1 MKSTGTVRRIDKF
14 GRLVLPI
21 ELRRVMNVEEG
32 DALEIFTEGN
42 AVILKKYEPYC
53 VFCGSMDNLQRYN
66 DRNVCAECA
75 RKLGRSVIDD

>member
-1 MKSTGTVRRIDKF
+1 MKSTGTVRRIDKL

-21 ELRRVMNVEEG
+21 ELRRVMDVNTG

-42 AVILKKYEPYC
+42 AVILKKYEPNC
-53 VFCGSMDNLQRYN
+53 IFCGSMDGLVRFH

-75 RKLGRSVIDD
+75 KKLGASVIE

>member
-42 AVILKKYEPYC
+42 SVILKKYEPYC
-53 VFCGSMDNLQRYN
+53 IFCGSMESLQRFK
-66 DRNVCAECA
+66 DRNVCAACA
-75 RKLGRSVIDD
+75 KKLGKSVIE

>member
-21 ELRRVMNVEEG
+21 ELRRIMDVDEG

-42 AVILKKYEPYC
+42 HVILKKYEPYC
-53 VFCGSMDNLQRYN
+53 IFCGSMDSLFQYKG
-66 DRNVCAECA
+66 RNVCAACA
-75 RKLGRSVIDD
+75 AKLEKLIEE

>member
-21 ELRRVMNVEEG
+21 ELRRIMDVEDG

-42 AVILKKYEPYC
+42 SVILKKYEPYC
-53 VFCGSMDNLQRYN
+53 IFCGSMDDLRRFK
-66 DRNVCAECA
+66 DRNVCAVCA
-75 RKLGRSVIDD
+75 KKLGKSVIE